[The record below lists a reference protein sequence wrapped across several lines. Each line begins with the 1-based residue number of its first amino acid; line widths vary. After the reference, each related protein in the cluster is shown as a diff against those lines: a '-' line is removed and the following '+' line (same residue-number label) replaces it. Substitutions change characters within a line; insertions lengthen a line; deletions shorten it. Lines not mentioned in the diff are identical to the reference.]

1 MYKVSVASHRSTL
14 QEKFFAQSFAEIKKR
29 SVKTP
34 EGKLWRKVPIKYFS
48 LPEKRGFSL
57 RKREEDMKFFYGH
70 QD

>member
-1 MYKVSVASHRSTL
+1 L
-14 QEKFFAQSFAEIKKR
+14 AEIKKK

-34 EGKLWRKVPIKYFS
+34 DWKLWRKVPIKYFS

-57 RKREEDMKFFYGH
+57 RKREEDMKFIFYGH